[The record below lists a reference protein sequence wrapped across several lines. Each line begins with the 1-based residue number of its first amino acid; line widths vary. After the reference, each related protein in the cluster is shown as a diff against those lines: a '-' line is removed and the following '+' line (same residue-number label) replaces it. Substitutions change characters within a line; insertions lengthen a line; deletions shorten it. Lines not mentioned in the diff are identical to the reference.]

1 MANALANAL
10 GQFWKFNLH
19 STRNVQSLCRSELS
33 KVSGLQTLVFPEESW
48 STVAKA
54 TLVSTCTACMNRS
67 KGSKVG
73 VWLEGTGELGSRML
87 GGPGDGRL
95 LLPSPSPLI
104 QLVCM

>member
-1 MANALANAL
+1 M
-10 GQFWKFNLH
+10 
-19 STRNVQSLCRSELS
+19 
-33 KVSGLQTLVFPEESW
+33 SGLQTLVFPEELW

-95 LLPSPSPLI
+95 LLLQDRDSVHKVVLHEVHSGGVGRT
-104 QLVCM
+104 QSCGRH